1 MTGKLWSSKVTWKLW
16 SSKVT
21 GKLWNE
27 HRARPAKPV
36 TCRIAGSA
44 KYGARSNPQLIL
56 YEELRM
62 RRAWRFWTVIKG
74 RKKMDDLISESA
86 KRQLRK
92 EIPALKA
99 EILALYRSLDR
110 KFGLH
115 AAEVPI
121 EFGFDEERLG
131 AYTSS
136 GNGQEESF
144 YFSLVFVGFLSRDSL
159 HREDKLDLYK
169 HEYAHYMQFHMDI
182 PKEYRFRKYC
192 CSLVGAAPSEYYRF
206 GKGREK
212 HDYEK
217 ALNNPWKNP
226 HTALLDLAHRKR
238 EAEDSRNRTIRYR
251 KGDIVVHP
259 KFGPGTIEDLE
270 QMTGSVRL
278 TIRFP
283 DAVRKIDQK
292 WLLRSNYKKRS

>member
-182 PKEYRFRKYC
+182 PKEYRFRSGLHGSAWKYC

-217 ALNNPWKNP
+217 ALNNP
-226 HTALLDLAHRKR
+226 
-238 EAEDSRNRTIRYR
+238 
-251 KGDIVVHP
+251 
-259 KFGPGTIEDLE
+259 
-270 QMTGSVRL
+270 
-278 TIRFP
+278 
-283 DAVRKIDQK
+283 
-292 WLLRSNYKKRS
+292 